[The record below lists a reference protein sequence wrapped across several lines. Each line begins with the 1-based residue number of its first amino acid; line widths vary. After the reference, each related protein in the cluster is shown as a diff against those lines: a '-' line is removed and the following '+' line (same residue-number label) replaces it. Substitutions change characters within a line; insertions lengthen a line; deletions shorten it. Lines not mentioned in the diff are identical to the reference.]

1 MPRLRSQ
8 NHLILVVLV
17 AVLTAVAPLVL
28 SACGG
33 SAGGTTAG
41 GNAGTAAS
49 PDAPVIAV
57 TTPLLG
63 AIVRDAVGD
72 AATVEVVMPNGS
84 DPHEW
89 RPSAK
94 DVAALQSAD
103 MIVENGTGLEQ
114 GLEEAVQQARADGVP
129 VFTATDHV
137 AVRTVKGNGGP
148 AGEDAHGHAG
158 EDAHGHE
165 GGDAHGHEG
174 EEAHDHGAG
183 DPHFWTDPAQVRRVL
198 AALPAAVR
206 KATGE
211 DISAQAARASAA
223 LKQIDARIAADFAKI
238 PPKARNLVT
247 GHESLGYLA
256 DRYGLGLVGAV
267 TPSLSSQGQVSAAHL
282 KELEDAMKKAGVR
295 VVFTET
301 GLPNAVA
308 DAIVD
313 QAGATLVELGTEAVP
328 ADGTYATYIQEITRR
343 ISSALANTGS

>member
-1 MPRLRSQ
+1 MTRLRPR
-8 NHLILVVLV
+8 NHPVL
-17 AVLTAVAPLVL
+17 AVLIVALMAALALGL

-33 SAGGTTAG
+33 SGGGTTA
-41 GNAGTAAS
+41 AGDAGSAAS

-72 AATVEVVMPNGS
+72 AARVEVVMPNGS

-103 MIVENGTGLEQ
+103 MIVQNGLGLEQ

-129 VFTATDHV
+129 VFTATDHI
-137 AVRTVKGNGGP
+137 AVRAV
-148 AGEDAHGHAG
+148 AGKDAHAG
-158 EDAHGHE
+158 ED
-165 GGDAHGHEG
+165 DHGHEG
-174 EEAHDHGAG
+174 EESHDHGAG

-206 KATGE
+206 KATGA
-211 DISAQAARASAA
+211 DISAEASRAATAV
-223 LKQIDARIAADFAKI
+223 KDTDARIAADFAKI
-238 PPKARNLVT
+238 PESARNLVT

-256 DRYGLGLVGAV
+256 DRYDLGVVGAV

-282 KELEDAMKKAGVR
+282 KELEDAMEKAGVR

-313 QAGATLVELGTEAVP
+313 QTGATLVELGTEAVP
-328 ADGTYATYIQEITRR
+328 ADGTYATYIQELARR
-343 ISSALANTGS
+343 ISSALANTGG

>member
-174 EEAHDHGAG
+174 EEAHDHGAD

>member
-1 MPRLRSQ
+1 MTRLRPR
-8 NHLILVVLV
+8 NHPFLAALLVVLL
-17 AVLTAVAPLVL
+17 AAIPLVL

-33 SAGGTTAG
+33 SGAGGTTAA
-41 GNAGTAAS
+41 NSGTTVP
-49 PDAPVIAV
+49 PDAPAIAV

-72 AATVEVVMPNGS
+72 AARVEVVMPNGS

-103 MIVENGTGLEQ
+103 MIVQNGLGLEQ

-129 VFTATDHV
+129 VFTATDHI
-137 AVRTVKGNGGP
+137 AVRAV
-148 AGEDAHGHAG
+148 AGKDAHAG
-158 EDAHGHE
+158 ED
-165 GGDAHGHEG
+165 DHGHEG
-174 EEAHDHGAG
+174 EESHDHGAG

-206 KATGE
+206 KATGA
-211 DISAQAARASAA
+211 DISAQASRAATA
-223 LKQIDARIAADFAKI
+223 VKDIEARIAADFAKI
-238 PPKARNLVT
+238 PKSARNLVT

-256 DRYGLGLVGAV
+256 DRYDLGVVGAV

-282 KELEDAMKKAGVR
+282 KELEDAMEKAGVR

-308 DAIVD
+308 DAIVG
-313 QAGATLVELGTEAVP
+313 QTGATLVELGTEAVP
-328 ADGTYATYIQEITRR
+328 ADGTYATYIQELARR
-343 ISSALANTGS
+343 ISSALANTGG